1 MTIPLLAILV
11 GVISFTGVDAF
22 AETTE
27 PIYDPVVT
35 QYIEELIAQPGKTTE
50 ERIIDEQNMSVA
62 TKVKQVTDDR
72 YVVKSVTRIND
83 EKVSSQIFRIIT
95 NGDGTYELINHKL
108 EMRETFTD
116 VPQGAIG
123 SGYGSSTPNN
133 ARIDLYD
140 SDYGTPHT
148 LTLYDN
154 YSDCVNLNQA
164 VFEAPVRPNTV
175 DVTWEASPYYLH
187 WCFIPHEFRH
197 GSVQY
202 GAETVYLDGHNDR
215 RGSHAFTNFDVGTTW
230 YSVEVDFEYGPW

>member
-95 NGDGTYELINHKL
+95 NGDGTDK
-108 EMRETFTD
+108 
-116 VPQGAIG
+116 P
-123 SGYGSSTPNN
+123 
-133 ARIDLYD
+133 
-140 SDYGTPHT
+140 
-148 LTLYDN
+148 
-154 YSDCVNLNQA
+154 
-164 VFEAPVRPNTV
+164 
-175 DVTWEASPYYLH
+175 
-187 WCFIPHEFRH
+187 
-197 GSVQY
+197 
-202 GAETVYLDGHNDR
+202 
-215 RGSHAFTNFDVGTTW
+215 
-230 YSVEVDFEYGPW
+230 